1 MRKQVQNDRRNV
13 AISVA
18 IYNRLKAI
26 CYERNWSHAR
36 LVEDS
41 LLDALLDLEN
51 EQHAWQLEKESQ
63 Q

>member
-1 MRKQVQNDRRNV
+1 MRKLVQNDRRNV

-51 EQHAWQLEKESQ
+51 EQHARRLKKESQ

>member
-51 EQHAWQLEKESQ
+51 EQHARQLEKGSQ

>member
-18 IYNRLKAI
+18 LYNRLKAV

-41 LLDALLDLEN
+41 ILDTLLDLES
-51 EQHAWQLEKESQ
+51 EQAARQLEKESQ

>member
-51 EQHAWQLEKESQ
+51 DQHARQLEKESQ